1 VEGAASGGSGDGG
14 CWVEVEGS
22 LEVKME
28 GAVLRKKEPLRHD
41 TLESEE
47 HENDRDREI
56 CL

>member
-1 VEGAASGGSGDGG
+1 M
-14 CWVEVEGS
+14 EVEGS